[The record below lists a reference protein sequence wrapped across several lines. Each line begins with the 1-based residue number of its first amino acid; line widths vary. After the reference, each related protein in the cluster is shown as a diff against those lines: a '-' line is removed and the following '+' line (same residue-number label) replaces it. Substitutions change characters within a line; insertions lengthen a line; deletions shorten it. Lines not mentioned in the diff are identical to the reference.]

1 MWAENEVVMIGEQV
15 NEVVDNLCQKIGS
28 TQQMLV
34 PEMARLI
41 IARSCVNAAFCALMC
56 LVCILLIVKWI
67 RVTKSEECGWE
78 EGETWAMIA
87 IFSGI
92 ALFICFGFLWFNV
105 SEAVQWQAAPTAKAV
120 EYILNLVRS
129 R

>member
-1 MWAENEVVMIGEQV
+1 MIGEQV
-15 NEVVDNLCQKIGS
+15 NVVIENLCQKFGA
-28 TQQMLV
+28 TQEVLV

-41 IARSCVNAAFCALMC
+41 IARSCVNAAFCAIMC

-67 RVTKSEECGWE
+67 RVMKSDKCSWDEQQ
-78 EGETWAMIA
+78 TWSLISP
-87 IFSGI
+87 FSGI

-120 EYILNLVRS
+120 EYILNLVRN

>member
-1 MWAENEVVMIGEQV
+1 MIGEQV
-15 NEVVDNLCQKIGS
+15 NEVIDNLCQKIGS

-56 LVCILLIVKWI
+56 VVCILCIVKWI
-67 RVTKSEECGWE
+67 RVMKDDDRIGDEQDMWTV
-78 EGETWAMIA
+78 IA
-87 IFSGI
+87 IFSGF
-92 ALFICFGFLWFNV
+92 ALLICFIFLWFSV

>member
-1 MWAENEVVMIGEQV
+1 MIGEQV

-34 PEMARLI
+34 PEMARLC
-41 IARSCVNAAFCALMC
+41 IARAWVDAVFCGVSVLLCTVGLVVSIKKYKENDNWCIGIVLFSIAAIVFFCLLWASVSNA
-56 LVCILLIVKWI
+56 I
-67 RVTKSEECGWE
+67 
-78 EGETWAMIA
+78 
-87 IFSGI
+87 
-92 ALFICFGFLWFNV
+92 
-105 SEAVQWQAAPTAKAV
+105 QWQAAPTAKAV

>member
-1 MWAENEVVMIGEQV
+1 MIGEQV
-15 NEVVDNLCQKIGS
+15 NEVIDNLCQKIGS
-28 TQQMLV
+28 TQEMLV

-41 IARSCVNAAFCALMC
+41 IARSCVNVAFCALMC
-56 LVCILLIVKWI
+56 IVCILIIVKWA
-67 RVTKSEECGWE
+67 RAMKNEKCGWE
-78 EGETWAMIA
+78 EQETWSMFA

-120 EYILNLVRS
+120 EYILELIRG

>member
-1 MWAENEVVMIGEQV
+1 MIGEQV
-15 NEVVDNLCQKIGS
+15 NDVIDNLCQKIGS

-34 PEMARLI
+34 PEMARLV
-41 IARSCVNAAFCALMC
+41 IARSCVNAAFCALIC
-56 LVCILLIVKWI
+56 IVCILLLVKWR
-67 RVTKSEECGWE
+67 RVTKSDECGWKE
-78 EGETWAMIA
+78 EEAWTVIA
-87 IFSGI
+87 IISGI
-92 ALFICFGFLWFNV
+92 ALFLFFIFLWFEV

>member
-1 MWAENEVVMIGEQV
+1 MIGEQV

-41 IARSCVNAAFCALMC
+41 IARSCVNAAFCAILC
-56 LVCILLIVKWI
+56 VVCILLIVKWI
-67 RVTKSEECGWE
+67 RVMKSENSRWQE
-78 EGETWAMIA
+78 EETWATVA
-87 IFSGI
+87 IVSGI
-92 ALFICFGFLWFNV
+92 ALFVCFCFLWFNV
-105 SEAVQWQAAPTAKAV
+105 SEAVQWKAAPTAKAV
-120 EYILNLVRS
+120 EYILELVRN

>member
-1 MWAENEVVMIGEQV
+1 MIGEQV
-15 NEVVDNLCQKIGS
+15 NEVIDNLCQKIGS

-41 IARSCVNAAFCALMC
+41 IARSCVNAAFCAILC
-56 LVCILLIVKWI
+56 VVCILLLVKWT
-67 RVTKSEECGWE
+67 RVMKSDECSWDEEQ
-78 EGETWAMIA
+78 TWTMIS
-87 IFSGI
+87 IFSGV
-92 ALFICFGFLWFNV
+92 ALFICFVFLWFNV

>member
-1 MWAENEVVMIGEQV
+1 MIGEQV

-41 IARSCVNAAFCALMC
+41 IARSCVNAAFCAIMC

-67 RVTKSEECGWE
+67 RVMKSEGCGWE
-78 EGETWAMIA
+78 EREAGTMLS
-87 IFSGI
+87 IFIGV
-92 ALFICFGFLWFNV
+92 ALLVFFIILWVEV
-105 SEAVQWQAAPTAKAV
+105 SQAVQWQAAPTAKAV